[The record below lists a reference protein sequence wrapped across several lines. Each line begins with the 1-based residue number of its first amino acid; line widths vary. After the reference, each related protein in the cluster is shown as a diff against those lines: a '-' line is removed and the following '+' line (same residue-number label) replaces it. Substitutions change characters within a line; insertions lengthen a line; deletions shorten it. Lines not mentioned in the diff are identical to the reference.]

1 MINGSGAPW
10 RDILSQI
17 GIDPSTAVAGFS
29 GGVVN
34 VLRIKALNALI
45 VIATIVSSTLIAVY
59 LGEPIAKLVNFPII
73 PTSFVV
79 GYIGVQVLE
88 YFSTMLRQRLSSGQA
103 PSSTKNNEGTDDGTV

>member
-1 MINGSGAPW
+1 MSGAPW
-10 RDILSQI
+10 REILTQI

-88 YFSTMLRQRLSSGQA
+88 YFSSALRHRLSSGQT
-103 PSSTKNNEGTDDGTV
+103 PSTTPKNGGPSDGTI